1 MKYKNSDNKNMEDKT
16 LDLKFK
22 TLKKMEKDFFFSFEI
37 MIKIGFNFVFNFS
50 LLCKFVLFVI
60 FCEVLLESVCSKF
73 LVILCFFLRNFIA
86 NVRKRKKINFDSREE
101 FIFFNIFSFGFI
113 S

>member
-1 MKYKNSDNKNMEDKT
+1 MNIKYKILNMKYKNSDNKNMEDKT

-22 TLKKMEKDFFFSFEI
+22 TLKKMEKDFFFSFEF
-37 MIKIGFNFVFNFS
+37 MIKSDSTLFSIFS

-73 LVILCFFLRNFIA
+73 LVILCFFFA
-86 NVRKRKKINFDSREE
+86 KF
-101 FIFFNIFSFGFI
+101 
-113 S
+113 